1 MDIRKRVVRVGI
13 FLMLLGA
20 IVFGKDAQGASG
32 KARVLLVTRGEYND
46 SYNSLS
52 PAPENDGEN
61 FRRVLEQA
69 YGELLA
75 ETVVKRKE
83 GADTVAGV
91 QKAVYE
97 TFKDAEDGDINYFY
111 YSGHGVQKGS
121 GGAKESTLFLA
132 KGQYMTAKDL
142 AAAFEGVKG
151 RNILVMDCC
160 YSGGMVSRNVQEASA
175 SEGFAE
181 DFVDAFQ
188 EAVSDSGTR
197 ARSALTS
204 SEFQLLMAAGEEE
217 LCWQQKISESNETPE
232 EEAVE
237 TGLFTATLSY
247 GCGVNPARVGKETGY
262 GLDTASADYNL
273 DGEISLEEITRYIEN
288 TYHYTANHV
297 RCYPANDSRSFL
309 PVGEGLTPG
318 AAFGNIVPAKDSA
331 GNAIV
336 KLFGHMKQGVLAEY
350 AVYQGDTED
359 LGAWAMQALRAAE
372 TPKEGDGVW
381 KAAEG
386 QIACEGQLGKEYVV
400 HIPADSLDEGKYY
413 AAVRLPGQELR
424 YLLPFVLEGTSG
436 SGLEENFRL
445 IFSGSHYKEGEPE
458 GVGIFTS
465 GGGNELVIRAD
476 FGITEDPDEAT
487 PYLSCYIYSEAD
499 YAEQGSEPV
508 KILGKNMLM
517 QVVPTDYQAIGH
529 GNVLER
535 GNCYRNFYWDG
546 KNSAGQPVEEGMY
559 YAVVNAAGAVE
570 GSRRAAVY
578 VKAPVPEETESQEPS
593 EPQEP
598 SKSETEKMTETDQE
612 RPSEAPGTT
621 ETKKEETKQDTKPET
636 VSIKIGKKAVKSIT
650 MGKKEKVLLIPAVRP
665 QGSKV
670 SYTSSNPRIASV
682 DAQGKVKA
690 KKVGRAVITVR
701 TAKGTS
707 ANLSIRVKKA
717 PAKIMLSARKKT
729 LKAGESSR
737 IKVRFP
743 AKSGSCKITFT
754 SSRKKVAAVGAD
766 GKIRALKKGKT
777 IITARSFNGKKA
789 RIAVTVK

>member
-160 YSGGMVSRNVQEASA
+160 YSGGMVSRNVQETSV

-359 LGAWAMQALRAAE
+359 
-372 TPKEGDGVW
+372 
-381 KAAEG
+381 
-386 QIACEGQLGKEYVV
+386 
-400 HIPADSLDEGKYY
+400 
-413 AAVRLPGQELR
+413 
-424 YLLPFVLEGTSG
+424 
-436 SGLEENFRL
+436 
-445 IFSGSHYKEGEPE
+445 
-458 GVGIFTS
+458 
-465 GGGNELVIRAD
+465 
-476 FGITEDPDEAT
+476 PDEAT

-578 VKAPVPEETESQEPS
+578 VKAPVPEETEPGAPS
-593 EPQEP
+593 NPQEP

-717 PAKIMLSARKKT
+717 PTKIMFSARKKT

-743 AKSGSCKITFT
+743 AKSGSYKIIFT

>member
-91 QKAVYE
+91 QKVVYE

-160 YSGGMVSRNVQEASA
+160 YSGGMVSRNVQETSV

-188 EAVSDSGTR
+188 EAVSDCGTR

-262 GLDTASADYNL
+262 GLDTTSADYNL

-350 AVYQGDTED
+350 AVYQGD
-359 LGAWAMQALRAAE
+359 
-372 TPKEGDGVW
+372 
-381 KAAEG
+381 
-386 QIACEGQLGKEYVV
+386 
-400 HIPADSLDEGKYY
+400 
-413 AAVRLPGQELR
+413 
-424 YLLPFVLEGTSG
+424 
-436 SGLEENFRL
+436 
-445 IFSGSHYKEGEPE
+445 
-458 GVGIFTS
+458 
-465 GGGNELVIRAD
+465 
-476 FGITEDPDEAT
+476 TEDPDEAT

-578 VKAPVPEETESQEPS
+578 VKAPVPEETEPGAPS
-593 EPQEP
+593 NPQEP

-717 PAKIMLSARKKT
+717 PTKIMFSARKKT

-743 AKSGSCKITFT
+743 AKSGSYKITFT

>member
-160 YSGGMVSRNVQEASA
+160 YTGGMVSRNVQETSV

-359 LGAWAMQALRAAE
+359 
-372 TPKEGDGVW
+372 
-381 KAAEG
+381 
-386 QIACEGQLGKEYVV
+386 
-400 HIPADSLDEGKYY
+400 
-413 AAVRLPGQELR
+413 
-424 YLLPFVLEGTSG
+424 
-436 SGLEENFRL
+436 
-445 IFSGSHYKEGEPE
+445 
-458 GVGIFTS
+458 
-465 GGGNELVIRAD
+465 
-476 FGITEDPDEAT
+476 PDEAT

-578 VKAPVPEETESQEPS
+578 VKAPVPEETEPGAPS
-593 EPQEP
+593 NPQEP
-598 SKSETEKMTETDQE
+598 SKSETEKMTETDWE
-612 RPSEAPGTT
+612 RPSETPDTT
-621 ETKKEETKQDTKPET
+621 EIKKEEPEQDAKPET

-650 MGKKEKVLLIPAVRP
+650 MGKKEKVLLIPVVRP

-670 SYTSSNPRIASV
+670 SYISSNPRIASV

-729 LKAGESSR
+729 LKAGESNR

-743 AKSGSCKITFT
+743 AKSGSYKITFT

>member
-91 QKAVYE
+91 QKVVYE

-160 YSGGMVSRNVQEASA
+160 YSGGMVSRNVQETSV

-188 EAVSDSGTR
+188 EAVSDCGTR

-204 SEFQLLMAAGEEE
+204 SGFQLLMAAGEEE

-336 KLFGHMKQGVLAEY
+336 KLFGHIKQGVLAEY
-350 AVYQGDTED
+350 AVYQGD
-359 LGAWAMQALRAAE
+359 
-372 TPKEGDGVW
+372 
-381 KAAEG
+381 
-386 QIACEGQLGKEYVV
+386 
-400 HIPADSLDEGKYY
+400 
-413 AAVRLPGQELR
+413 
-424 YLLPFVLEGTSG
+424 
-436 SGLEENFRL
+436 
-445 IFSGSHYKEGEPE
+445 
-458 GVGIFTS
+458 
-465 GGGNELVIRAD
+465 
-476 FGITEDPDEAT
+476 TEDPDEAT

-578 VKAPVPEETESQEPS
+578 VKAPVPEETEPGAPSNPQEPS
-593 EPQEP
+593 E
-598 SKSETEKMTETDQE
+598 SETEKMTETDWE
-612 RPSEAPGTT
+612 KPSETPDTT
-621 ETKKEETKQDTKPET
+621 EIKKEEPEQDTKPET

-717 PAKIMLSARKKT
+717 PTKIMFSARKKT

-743 AKSGSCKITFT
+743 AKSGSYKIIFT

>member
-160 YSGGMVSRNVQEASA
+160 YSGGMVSRNVQETSV

-188 EAVSDSGTR
+188 EAVSDCGTR

-204 SEFQLLMAAGEEE
+204 SGFQLLMAAGEEE
-217 LCWQQKISESNETPE
+217 LCWQQKISESNETLE

-359 LGAWAMQALRAAE
+359 
-372 TPKEGDGVW
+372 
-381 KAAEG
+381 
-386 QIACEGQLGKEYVV
+386 
-400 HIPADSLDEGKYY
+400 
-413 AAVRLPGQELR
+413 
-424 YLLPFVLEGTSG
+424 
-436 SGLEENFRL
+436 
-445 IFSGSHYKEGEPE
+445 
-458 GVGIFTS
+458 
-465 GGGNELVIRAD
+465 
-476 FGITEDPDEAT
+476 PDEAT

-578 VKAPVPEETESQEPS
+578 VKAPVPEETEPGAPS
-593 EPQEP
+593 NPQEP
-598 SKSETEKMTETDQE
+598 SKSETEKMTETDWE
-612 RPSEAPGTT
+612 RPSETPDTT
-621 ETKKEETKQDTKPET
+621 EIKKEEPEQDTKPET

-717 PAKIMLSARKKT
+717 PAKIMFSARKKT

>member
-91 QKAVYE
+91 QKVVYE

-204 SEFQLLMAAGEEE
+204 SGFQLLMAAGEEE

-359 LGAWAMQALRAAE
+359 
-372 TPKEGDGVW
+372 
-381 KAAEG
+381 
-386 QIACEGQLGKEYVV
+386 
-400 HIPADSLDEGKYY
+400 
-413 AAVRLPGQELR
+413 
-424 YLLPFVLEGTSG
+424 
-436 SGLEENFRL
+436 
-445 IFSGSHYKEGEPE
+445 
-458 GVGIFTS
+458 
-465 GGGNELVIRAD
+465 
-476 FGITEDPDEAT
+476 PDEAT

-570 GSRRAAVY
+570 GSRMAAVY
-578 VKAPVPEETESQEPS
+578 VKMPVPEETESQEPS

-598 SKSETEKMTETDQE
+598 SESETEKMTETDWE
-612 RPSEAPGTT
+612 KPSETPDTT
-621 ETKKEETKQDTKPET
+621 EIKKEEPEQDAKPET

-650 MGKKEKVLLIPAVRP
+650 MGKKEKVLLIPVVRP

-670 SYTSSNPRIASV
+670 SYISSNPRIASV

-729 LKAGESSR
+729 LKAGESNR

-754 SSRKKVAAVGAD
+754 SSRKKVAAVEAN

-777 IITARSFNGKKA
+777 VITARSFNGKKA
-789 RIAVTVK
+789 RMVVTVK

>member
-20 IVFGKDAQGASG
+20 IVCGKDAQGASG

-91 QKAVYE
+91 QKVVYE

-160 YSGGMVSRNVQEASA
+160 YSGGMVSRNVQKTSV

-188 EAVSDSGTR
+188 EAVSDCGTR

-204 SEFQLLMAAGEEE
+204 SGFQLLMAAGEEE

-359 LGAWAMQALRAAE
+359 
-372 TPKEGDGVW
+372 
-381 KAAEG
+381 
-386 QIACEGQLGKEYVV
+386 
-400 HIPADSLDEGKYY
+400 
-413 AAVRLPGQELR
+413 
-424 YLLPFVLEGTSG
+424 
-436 SGLEENFRL
+436 
-445 IFSGSHYKEGEPE
+445 
-458 GVGIFTS
+458 
-465 GGGNELVIRAD
+465 
-476 FGITEDPDEAT
+476 PDEAT

-578 VKAPVPEETESQEPS
+578 VKMPVPEETESQEPS

-598 SKSETEKMTETDQE
+598 SESETEKMTETDWE
-612 RPSEAPGTT
+612 KPSETPDTT
-621 ETKKEETKQDTKPET
+621 EIKKEEPEQDAKPET

-650 MGKKEKVLLIPAVRP
+650 MGKKEKVLLIPVVRP

-670 SYTSSNPRIASV
+670 SYISSNPRIASV

-729 LKAGESSR
+729 LKAGESNR

-743 AKSGSCKITFT
+743 AKSGSYKITFT

-777 IITARSFNGKKA
+777 VITARSFNGKKA
-789 RIAVTVK
+789 RMVVTVK

>member
-160 YSGGMVSRNVQEASA
+160 YSGGMVSRNVQETSV

-359 LGAWAMQALRAAE
+359 
-372 TPKEGDGVW
+372 
-381 KAAEG
+381 
-386 QIACEGQLGKEYVV
+386 
-400 HIPADSLDEGKYY
+400 
-413 AAVRLPGQELR
+413 
-424 YLLPFVLEGTSG
+424 
-436 SGLEENFRL
+436 
-445 IFSGSHYKEGEPE
+445 
-458 GVGIFTS
+458 
-465 GGGNELVIRAD
+465 
-476 FGITEDPDEAT
+476 PDEAT

-578 VKAPVPEETESQEPS
+578 VKAPVPEETEPGAPS
-593 EPQEP
+593 NPQEP

-717 PAKIMLSARKKT
+717 PTKIMFSARKKT

-754 SSRKKVAAVGAD
+754 SSRKKVAAVEAN

-777 IITARSFNGKKA
+777 VITARSFNGKKA
-789 RIAVTVK
+789 RMVVTVK

>member
-91 QKAVYE
+91 QKVVYE

-160 YSGGMVSRNVQEASA
+160 YSGGMVSRNVQETSV

-188 EAVSDSGTR
+188 EAVSDCGTR

-204 SEFQLLMAAGEEE
+204 SGFQLLMAAGEEE

-359 LGAWAMQALRAAE
+359 
-372 TPKEGDGVW
+372 
-381 KAAEG
+381 
-386 QIACEGQLGKEYVV
+386 
-400 HIPADSLDEGKYY
+400 
-413 AAVRLPGQELR
+413 
-424 YLLPFVLEGTSG
+424 
-436 SGLEENFRL
+436 
-445 IFSGSHYKEGEPE
+445 
-458 GVGIFTS
+458 
-465 GGGNELVIRAD
+465 
-476 FGITEDPDEAT
+476 PDEAT

-517 QVVPTDYQAIGH
+517 QVVPTDYQATGH

-578 VKAPVPEETESQEPS
+578 VKAPVPEETEPGAPS
-593 EPQEP
+593 NPQEP

-717 PAKIMLSARKKT
+717 PAKIMFSARKKT

>member
-91 QKAVYE
+91 QKVVYE

-160 YSGGMVSRNVQEASA
+160 YSGGMVSRNVQETSV

-188 EAVSDSGTR
+188 EAVSDCGTR

-262 GLDTASADYNL
+262 GLDTTSADYNL

-350 AVYQGDTED
+350 AVYQGD
-359 LGAWAMQALRAAE
+359 
-372 TPKEGDGVW
+372 
-381 KAAEG
+381 
-386 QIACEGQLGKEYVV
+386 
-400 HIPADSLDEGKYY
+400 
-413 AAVRLPGQELR
+413 
-424 YLLPFVLEGTSG
+424 
-436 SGLEENFRL
+436 
-445 IFSGSHYKEGEPE
+445 
-458 GVGIFTS
+458 
-465 GGGNELVIRAD
+465 
-476 FGITEDPDEAT
+476 TEDPDEAT

-578 VKAPVPEETESQEPS
+578 VKAPVPEETEPGAPS
-593 EPQEP
+593 NPQEP

-717 PAKIMLSARKKT
+717 PTKIMFSARKKT

-743 AKSGSCKITFT
+743 AKSGSYKITFT

-777 IITARSFNGKKA
+777 VITARSFNGKKA
-789 RIAVTVK
+789 RMVVTVK

>member
-91 QKAVYE
+91 QKVVYE

-188 EAVSDSGTR
+188 EAVSDCGTR

-262 GLDTASADYNL
+262 GLDTTSADYNL

-350 AVYQGDTED
+350 AVYQGD
-359 LGAWAMQALRAAE
+359 
-372 TPKEGDGVW
+372 
-381 KAAEG
+381 
-386 QIACEGQLGKEYVV
+386 
-400 HIPADSLDEGKYY
+400 
-413 AAVRLPGQELR
+413 
-424 YLLPFVLEGTSG
+424 
-436 SGLEENFRL
+436 
-445 IFSGSHYKEGEPE
+445 
-458 GVGIFTS
+458 
-465 GGGNELVIRAD
+465 
-476 FGITEDPDEAT
+476 TEDPDEAT

-570 GSRRAAVY
+570 GSRMAAVY
-578 VKAPVPEETESQEPS
+578 VKMPVPEETESQEPS

-598 SKSETEKMTETDQE
+598 SESETEKMTETDWE
-612 RPSEAPGTT
+612 KPSETPDTT
-621 ETKKEETKQDTKPET
+621 EIKKEEPEQDAKPET

-650 MGKKEKVLLIPAVRP
+650 MGKKEKVLLIPVVRP

-670 SYTSSNPRIASV
+670 SYISSNPRIASV

-729 LKAGESSR
+729 LKAGESNR

-754 SSRKKVAAVGAD
+754 SSRKKVAAVEAN

-777 IITARSFNGKKA
+777 VITARSFNGKKA
-789 RIAVTVK
+789 RMVVTVK

>member
-111 YSGHGVQKGS
+111 YSGRGVQKGS

-160 YSGGMVSRNVQEASA
+160 YSGGMVSRNVQETSV

-359 LGAWAMQALRAAE
+359 
-372 TPKEGDGVW
+372 
-381 KAAEG
+381 
-386 QIACEGQLGKEYVV
+386 
-400 HIPADSLDEGKYY
+400 
-413 AAVRLPGQELR
+413 
-424 YLLPFVLEGTSG
+424 
-436 SGLEENFRL
+436 
-445 IFSGSHYKEGEPE
+445 
-458 GVGIFTS
+458 
-465 GGGNELVIRAD
+465 
-476 FGITEDPDEAT
+476 PDEAT

-578 VKAPVPEETESQEPS
+578 VKAPVPEETEPGAPS
-593 EPQEP
+593 NPQEP
-598 SKSETEKMTETDQE
+598 SKSETEKMTETDWE
-612 RPSEAPGTT
+612 RPSETPDTT
-621 ETKKEETKQDTKPET
+621 EIKKEEPEQDAKPET

-650 MGKKEKVLLIPAVRP
+650 MGKKEKVLLIPVVRP

-670 SYTSSNPRIASV
+670 SYISSNPRIASV

-729 LKAGESSR
+729 LKAGESNR

-743 AKSGSCKITFT
+743 AKSGSYKITFT

>member
-160 YSGGMVSRNVQEASA
+160 YSGGMVSRNVQETSV

-359 LGAWAMQALRAAE
+359 
-372 TPKEGDGVW
+372 
-381 KAAEG
+381 
-386 QIACEGQLGKEYVV
+386 
-400 HIPADSLDEGKYY
+400 
-413 AAVRLPGQELR
+413 
-424 YLLPFVLEGTSG
+424 
-436 SGLEENFRL
+436 
-445 IFSGSHYKEGEPE
+445 
-458 GVGIFTS
+458 
-465 GGGNELVIRAD
+465 
-476 FGITEDPDEAT
+476 PDEAT

-578 VKAPVPEETESQEPS
+578 VKAPVPEETEPGAPS
-593 EPQEP
+593 NPQEP
-598 SKSETEKMTETDQE
+598 SKSETEKMTETDWE
-612 RPSEAPGTT
+612 RPSETPDTT
-621 ETKKEETKQDTKPET
+621 EIKKEEPEQDAKPET

-650 MGKKEKVLLIPAVRP
+650 MGKKEKVLLIPVVRP

-670 SYTSSNPRIASV
+670 SYISSNPRIASV

-690 KKVGRAVITVR
+690 KKLGRAVITVR

-729 LKAGESSR
+729 LKAGESNR

-743 AKSGSCKITFT
+743 AKSGSYKITFT

>member
-1 MDIRKRVVRVGI
+1 M
-13 FLMLLGA
+13 
-20 IVFGKDAQGASG
+20 
-32 KARVLLVTRGEYND
+32 
-46 SYNSLS
+46 
-52 PAPENDGEN
+52 
-61 FRRVLEQA
+61 
-69 YGELLA
+69 
-75 ETVVKRKE
+75 VKRKE

-91 QKAVYE
+91 QKVVYE

-359 LGAWAMQALRAAE
+359 
-372 TPKEGDGVW
+372 
-381 KAAEG
+381 
-386 QIACEGQLGKEYVV
+386 
-400 HIPADSLDEGKYY
+400 
-413 AAVRLPGQELR
+413 
-424 YLLPFVLEGTSG
+424 
-436 SGLEENFRL
+436 
-445 IFSGSHYKEGEPE
+445 
-458 GVGIFTS
+458 
-465 GGGNELVIRAD
+465 
-476 FGITEDPDEAT
+476 PDEAT

-578 VKAPVPEETESQEPS
+578 VKAPVPEETEPGAPS
-593 EPQEP
+593 NPQEP

-717 PAKIMLSARKKT
+717 PTKIMFSARKKT

-743 AKSGSCKITFT
+743 AKSGSYKITFT

>member
-91 QKAVYE
+91 QKVVYE

-160 YSGGMVSRNVQEASA
+160 YSGGMVSRNVQETSV

-188 EAVSDSGTR
+188 EAVSDCGTR

-359 LGAWAMQALRAAE
+359 
-372 TPKEGDGVW
+372 
-381 KAAEG
+381 
-386 QIACEGQLGKEYVV
+386 
-400 HIPADSLDEGKYY
+400 
-413 AAVRLPGQELR
+413 
-424 YLLPFVLEGTSG
+424 
-436 SGLEENFRL
+436 
-445 IFSGSHYKEGEPE
+445 
-458 GVGIFTS
+458 
-465 GGGNELVIRAD
+465 
-476 FGITEDPDEAT
+476 PDEAT

-578 VKAPVPEETESQEPS
+578 VKAPVPEETEPGAPS
-593 EPQEP
+593 NPQEP

-717 PAKIMLSARKKT
+717 PTKIMFSARKKT

-743 AKSGSCKITFT
+743 AKSGSYKITFT

>member
-91 QKAVYE
+91 QKVVYE

-160 YSGGMVSRNVQEASA
+160 YSGGMVSRNVQETSV

-188 EAVSDSGTR
+188 EAVSDCGTR

-262 GLDTASADYNL
+262 GLDTTSADYNL

-350 AVYQGDTED
+350 AVYQGD
-359 LGAWAMQALRAAE
+359 
-372 TPKEGDGVW
+372 
-381 KAAEG
+381 
-386 QIACEGQLGKEYVV
+386 
-400 HIPADSLDEGKYY
+400 
-413 AAVRLPGQELR
+413 
-424 YLLPFVLEGTSG
+424 
-436 SGLEENFRL
+436 
-445 IFSGSHYKEGEPE
+445 
-458 GVGIFTS
+458 
-465 GGGNELVIRAD
+465 
-476 FGITEDPDEAT
+476 TEDPDEAT

-578 VKAPVPEETESQEPS
+578 VKAPVPEETEPGAPS
-593 EPQEP
+593 NPQEP

-650 MGKKEKVLLIPAVRP
+650 MGKKEKVLLIPVVRP

-670 SYTSSNPRIASV
+670 SYISSNPRIASV

-729 LKAGESSR
+729 LKAGESNR

-754 SSRKKVAAVGAD
+754 SSRKKVAAVEAN

-777 IITARSFNGKKA
+777 VITARSFNGKKA
-789 RIAVTVK
+789 RMVVTVK

>member
-91 QKAVYE
+91 QKVVYE

-204 SEFQLLMAAGEEE
+204 SGFQLLMAAGEEE

-359 LGAWAMQALRAAE
+359 
-372 TPKEGDGVW
+372 
-381 KAAEG
+381 
-386 QIACEGQLGKEYVV
+386 
-400 HIPADSLDEGKYY
+400 
-413 AAVRLPGQELR
+413 
-424 YLLPFVLEGTSG
+424 
-436 SGLEENFRL
+436 
-445 IFSGSHYKEGEPE
+445 
-458 GVGIFTS
+458 
-465 GGGNELVIRAD
+465 
-476 FGITEDPDEAT
+476 PDEAT

-578 VKAPVPEETESQEPS
+578 VKAPVPEETEPGAPS
-593 EPQEP
+593 NPQEP

-650 MGKKEKVLLIPAVRP
+650 MGKKEKVLLIPAVRA

-717 PAKIMLSARKKT
+717 PTKIMFSARKKT

-743 AKSGSCKITFT
+743 AKSGSYKIIFT

>member
-1 MDIRKRVVRVGI
+1 M
-13 FLMLLGA
+13 
-20 IVFGKDAQGASG
+20 
-32 KARVLLVTRGEYND
+32 
-46 SYNSLS
+46 
-52 PAPENDGEN
+52 
-61 FRRVLEQA
+61 
-69 YGELLA
+69 LA

-91 QKAVYE
+91 QKVVYE

-350 AVYQGDTED
+350 VVYQGD
-359 LGAWAMQALRAAE
+359 
-372 TPKEGDGVW
+372 
-381 KAAEG
+381 
-386 QIACEGQLGKEYVV
+386 
-400 HIPADSLDEGKYY
+400 
-413 AAVRLPGQELR
+413 
-424 YLLPFVLEGTSG
+424 
-436 SGLEENFRL
+436 
-445 IFSGSHYKEGEPE
+445 
-458 GVGIFTS
+458 
-465 GGGNELVIRAD
+465 
-476 FGITEDPDEAT
+476 TEDPDEAT

-499 YAEQGSEPV
+499 YAKQGSEPV

-578 VKAPVPEETESQEPS
+578 VKAPVPEETEPGAPS
-593 EPQEP
+593 NPQEP

-717 PAKIMLSARKKT
+717 PTKIMFSARKKT

-743 AKSGSCKITFT
+743 AKSGSYKITFT

>member
-1 MDIRKRVVRVGI
+1 M
-13 FLMLLGA
+13 
-20 IVFGKDAQGASG
+20 
-32 KARVLLVTRGEYND
+32 
-46 SYNSLS
+46 
-52 PAPENDGEN
+52 
-61 FRRVLEQA
+61 
-69 YGELLA
+69 LA

-91 QKAVYE
+91 QKVVYE

-359 LGAWAMQALRAAE
+359 
-372 TPKEGDGVW
+372 
-381 KAAEG
+381 
-386 QIACEGQLGKEYVV
+386 
-400 HIPADSLDEGKYY
+400 
-413 AAVRLPGQELR
+413 
-424 YLLPFVLEGTSG
+424 
-436 SGLEENFRL
+436 
-445 IFSGSHYKEGEPE
+445 
-458 GVGIFTS
+458 
-465 GGGNELVIRAD
+465 
-476 FGITEDPDEAT
+476 PDEAT

-499 YAEQGSEPV
+499 YAKQGSEPV

-578 VKAPVPEETESQEPS
+578 VKAPVPEETEPGAPS
-593 EPQEP
+593 NPQEP

-717 PAKIMLSARKKT
+717 PTKIMFSARKKT

-743 AKSGSCKITFT
+743 AKSGSYKITFT

>member
-46 SYNSLS
+46 YSNSLS

-160 YSGGMVSRNVQEASA
+160 YSGGMVSRNVQETSV

-188 EAVSDSGTR
+188 EAVSDCGTR

-359 LGAWAMQALRAAE
+359 
-372 TPKEGDGVW
+372 
-381 KAAEG
+381 
-386 QIACEGQLGKEYVV
+386 
-400 HIPADSLDEGKYY
+400 
-413 AAVRLPGQELR
+413 
-424 YLLPFVLEGTSG
+424 
-436 SGLEENFRL
+436 
-445 IFSGSHYKEGEPE
+445 
-458 GVGIFTS
+458 
-465 GGGNELVIRAD
+465 
-476 FGITEDPDEAT
+476 PDEAT

-570 GSRRAAVY
+570 GSRMAAVY
-578 VKAPVPEETESQEPS
+578 VKMPVPE
-593 EPQEP
+593 
-598 SKSETEKMTETDQE
+598 
-612 RPSEAPGTT
+612 
-621 ETKKEETKQDTKPET
+621 
-636 VSIKIGKKAVKSIT
+636 
-650 MGKKEKVLLIPAVRP
+650 
-665 QGSKV
+665 
-670 SYTSSNPRIASV
+670 
-682 DAQGKVKA
+682 
-690 KKVGRAVITVR
+690 
-701 TAKGTS
+701 
-707 ANLSIRVKKA
+707 
-717 PAKIMLSARKKT
+717 
-729 LKAGESSR
+729 
-737 IKVRFP
+737 
-743 AKSGSCKITFT
+743 
-754 SSRKKVAAVGAD
+754 
-766 GKIRALKKGKT
+766 
-777 IITARSFNGKKA
+777 
-789 RIAVTVK
+789 

>member
-160 YSGGMVSRNVQEASA
+160 YSGGMVSRNVQETSV

-247 GCGVNPARVGKETGY
+247 GCGVNPAR
-262 GLDTASADYNL
+262 
-273 DGEISLEEITRYIEN
+273 EI
-288 TYHYTANHV
+288 
-297 RCYPANDSRSFL
+297 
-309 PVGEGLTPG
+309 
-318 AAFGNIVPAKDSA
+318 
-331 GNAIV
+331 
-336 KLFGHMKQGVLAEY
+336 
-350 AVYQGDTED
+350 
-359 LGAWAMQALRAAE
+359 
-372 TPKEGDGVW
+372 
-381 KAAEG
+381 
-386 QIACEGQLGKEYVV
+386 
-400 HIPADSLDEGKYY
+400 
-413 AAVRLPGQELR
+413 
-424 YLLPFVLEGTSG
+424 
-436 SGLEENFRL
+436 
-445 IFSGSHYKEGEPE
+445 
-458 GVGIFTS
+458 
-465 GGGNELVIRAD
+465 
-476 FGITEDPDEAT
+476 
-487 PYLSCYIYSEAD
+487 
-499 YAEQGSEPV
+499 
-508 KILGKNMLM
+508 
-517 QVVPTDYQAIGH
+517 
-529 GNVLER
+529 
-535 GNCYRNFYWDG
+535 
-546 KNSAGQPVEEGMY
+546 
-559 YAVVNAAGAVE
+559 
-570 GSRRAAVY
+570 
-578 VKAPVPEETESQEPS
+578 
-593 EPQEP
+593 
-598 SKSETEKMTETDQE
+598 
-612 RPSEAPGTT
+612 
-621 ETKKEETKQDTKPET
+621 
-636 VSIKIGKKAVKSIT
+636 
-650 MGKKEKVLLIPAVRP
+650 
-665 QGSKV
+665 
-670 SYTSSNPRIASV
+670 
-682 DAQGKVKA
+682 
-690 KKVGRAVITVR
+690 GRASCR
-701 TAKGTS
+701 E
-707 ANLSIRVKKA
+707 RV
-717 PAKIMLSARKKT
+717 
-729 LKAGESSR
+729 
-737 IKVRFP
+737 
-743 AKSGSCKITFT
+743 
-754 SSRKKVAAVGAD
+754 
-766 GKIRALKKGKT
+766 
-777 IITARSFNGKKA
+777 
-789 RIAVTVK
+789 

>member
-91 QKAVYE
+91 QKVVYE

-160 YSGGMVSRNVQEASA
+160 YSGGMVSRNVQETSV

-188 EAVSDSGTR
+188 EAVSDCGTR

-204 SEFQLLMAAGEEE
+204 SGFQLLMAAGEEE

-336 KLFGHMKQGVLAEY
+336 KLFGHIKQGVLAEY
-350 AVYQGDTED
+350 AVYQGD
-359 LGAWAMQALRAAE
+359 
-372 TPKEGDGVW
+372 
-381 KAAEG
+381 
-386 QIACEGQLGKEYVV
+386 
-400 HIPADSLDEGKYY
+400 
-413 AAVRLPGQELR
+413 
-424 YLLPFVLEGTSG
+424 
-436 SGLEENFRL
+436 
-445 IFSGSHYKEGEPE
+445 
-458 GVGIFTS
+458 
-465 GGGNELVIRAD
+465 
-476 FGITEDPDEAT
+476 TEDPDEAT

-578 VKAPVPEETESQEPS
+578 VKAPVPEETEPGAPS
-593 EPQEP
+593 NPQEP

-754 SSRKKVAAVGAD
+754 SSRKKVAAVEAN

-777 IITARSFNGKKA
+777 VITARSFNGKKA
-789 RIAVTVK
+789 RMVVTVK

>member
-160 YSGGMVSRNVQEASA
+160 YSGGMVSRNVQETSV

-359 LGAWAMQALRAAE
+359 
-372 TPKEGDGVW
+372 
-381 KAAEG
+381 
-386 QIACEGQLGKEYVV
+386 
-400 HIPADSLDEGKYY
+400 
-413 AAVRLPGQELR
+413 
-424 YLLPFVLEGTSG
+424 
-436 SGLEENFRL
+436 
-445 IFSGSHYKEGEPE
+445 
-458 GVGIFTS
+458 
-465 GGGNELVIRAD
+465 
-476 FGITEDPDEAT
+476 PDEAT

-578 VKAPVPEETESQEPS
+578 VKAPVPEETEPGAPS
-593 EPQEP
+593 NPQEP

-650 MGKKEKVLLIPAVRP
+650 MGKKEKVLLIPVVRP

-717 PAKIMLSARKKT
+717 PTKIMFSARKKT

-743 AKSGSCKITFT
+743 AKSGSYKITFT

>member
-91 QKAVYE
+91 QKVVYE

-204 SEFQLLMAAGEEE
+204 SGFQLLMAAGEEE

-359 LGAWAMQALRAAE
+359 
-372 TPKEGDGVW
+372 
-381 KAAEG
+381 
-386 QIACEGQLGKEYVV
+386 
-400 HIPADSLDEGKYY
+400 
-413 AAVRLPGQELR
+413 
-424 YLLPFVLEGTSG
+424 
-436 SGLEENFRL
+436 
-445 IFSGSHYKEGEPE
+445 
-458 GVGIFTS
+458 
-465 GGGNELVIRAD
+465 
-476 FGITEDPDEAT
+476 PDEAT

-578 VKAPVPEETESQEPS
+578 VKAPVPEETEPGAPS
-593 EPQEP
+593 NPQEP

-650 MGKKEKVLLIPAVRP
+650 MGKKEKVLLIPVVRP

-670 SYTSSNPRIASV
+670 SYISSNPRIASV

-743 AKSGSCKITFT
+743 AKSGSYKITFT
-754 SSRKKVAAVGAD
+754 SSRKKVAAVEAN

-777 IITARSFNGKKA
+777 VITARSFNGKKA
-789 RIAVTVK
+789 RMVVTVK

>member
-91 QKAVYE
+91 QKVVYE

-204 SEFQLLMAAGEEE
+204 SEFQLLMAA
-217 LCWQQKISESNETPE
+217 
-232 EEAVE
+232 
-237 TGLFTATLSY
+237 
-247 GCGVNPARVGKETGY
+247 RVGKETGY
-262 GLDTASADYNL
+262 DLDTASADYNL

-350 AVYQGDTED
+350 AVYQGD
-359 LGAWAMQALRAAE
+359 
-372 TPKEGDGVW
+372 
-381 KAAEG
+381 
-386 QIACEGQLGKEYVV
+386 
-400 HIPADSLDEGKYY
+400 
-413 AAVRLPGQELR
+413 
-424 YLLPFVLEGTSG
+424 
-436 SGLEENFRL
+436 
-445 IFSGSHYKEGEPE
+445 
-458 GVGIFTS
+458 
-465 GGGNELVIRAD
+465 
-476 FGITEDPDEAT
+476 TEDPDEAT

-578 VKAPVPEETESQEPS
+578 VKAPVPEETEPGAPS
-593 EPQEP
+593 NPQEP

-717 PAKIMLSARKKT
+717 PTKIMLSARKKT

-743 AKSGSCKITFT
+743 AKSGSYKIIFT

>member
-160 YSGGMVSRNVQEASA
+160 YSGGMVSRNVQETSV

-336 KLFGHMKQGVLAEY
+336 KLFGHIKQGVLAEY
-350 AVYQGDTED
+350 AVYQGD
-359 LGAWAMQALRAAE
+359 
-372 TPKEGDGVW
+372 
-381 KAAEG
+381 
-386 QIACEGQLGKEYVV
+386 
-400 HIPADSLDEGKYY
+400 
-413 AAVRLPGQELR
+413 
-424 YLLPFVLEGTSG
+424 
-436 SGLEENFRL
+436 
-445 IFSGSHYKEGEPE
+445 
-458 GVGIFTS
+458 
-465 GGGNELVIRAD
+465 
-476 FGITEDPDEAT
+476 TEDPDEAT

-578 VKAPVPEETESQEPS
+578 VKAPVPEETEPGAPSNPQEPS
-593 EPQEP
+593 E
-598 SKSETEKMTETDQE
+598 SETEKMTETDWE
-612 RPSEAPGTT
+612 KPSETPDTT
-621 ETKKEETKQDTKPET
+621 EIKKEEPEQDAKPET

-650 MGKKEKVLLIPAVRP
+650 MGKKEKVLLIPVVRP

-670 SYTSSNPRIASV
+670 SYISSNPRIASV

-729 LKAGESSR
+729 LKAGESNR

-743 AKSGSCKITFT
+743 AKSGSYKITFT

>member
-160 YSGGMVSRNVQEASA
+160 YSGGMVSRNVQETSV

-359 LGAWAMQALRAAE
+359 
-372 TPKEGDGVW
+372 
-381 KAAEG
+381 
-386 QIACEGQLGKEYVV
+386 
-400 HIPADSLDEGKYY
+400 
-413 AAVRLPGQELR
+413 
-424 YLLPFVLEGTSG
+424 
-436 SGLEENFRL
+436 
-445 IFSGSHYKEGEPE
+445 
-458 GVGIFTS
+458 
-465 GGGNELVIRAD
+465 
-476 FGITEDPDEAT
+476 PDEAT

-578 VKAPVPEETESQEPS
+578 VKAPVPEETEPGAPS
-593 EPQEP
+593 NPQEP
-598 SKSETEKMTETDQE
+598 SKSETEKMTETDWE
-612 RPSEAPGTT
+612 RPSETPDTT
-621 ETKKEETKQDTKPET
+621 EIKKEEPEKYAKPET

-650 MGKKEKVLLIPAVRP
+650 MGKKEKVLLIPVVRP

-670 SYTSSNPRIASV
+670 SYISSNPRIASV

-729 LKAGESSR
+729 LKAGESNR

-743 AKSGSCKITFT
+743 AKSGSYKITFT

>member
-204 SEFQLLMAAGEEE
+204 SGFQLLMAAGEEE

-359 LGAWAMQALRAAE
+359 
-372 TPKEGDGVW
+372 
-381 KAAEG
+381 
-386 QIACEGQLGKEYVV
+386 
-400 HIPADSLDEGKYY
+400 
-413 AAVRLPGQELR
+413 
-424 YLLPFVLEGTSG
+424 
-436 SGLEENFRL
+436 
-445 IFSGSHYKEGEPE
+445 
-458 GVGIFTS
+458 
-465 GGGNELVIRAD
+465 
-476 FGITEDPDEAT
+476 PDEAT

-578 VKAPVPEETESQEPS
+578 VKAPVPEETEPGAPS
-593 EPQEP
+593 NPQEP

-621 ETKKEETKQDTKPET
+621 ETKKEETKQDAKPET

-650 MGKKEKVLLIPAVRP
+650 MGKKEKVLLIPVVRP

-670 SYTSSNPRIASV
+670 SYISSNPRIASV

-729 LKAGESSR
+729 LKAGESNR

-743 AKSGSCKITFT
+743 AKSGSYKITFT

>member
-262 GLDTASADYNL
+262 GLDTTSADYNL

-336 KLFGHMKQGVLAEY
+336 KLFGHIKQGVLAEY
-350 AVYQGDTED
+350 AVYQGD
-359 LGAWAMQALRAAE
+359 
-372 TPKEGDGVW
+372 
-381 KAAEG
+381 
-386 QIACEGQLGKEYVV
+386 
-400 HIPADSLDEGKYY
+400 
-413 AAVRLPGQELR
+413 
-424 YLLPFVLEGTSG
+424 
-436 SGLEENFRL
+436 
-445 IFSGSHYKEGEPE
+445 
-458 GVGIFTS
+458 
-465 GGGNELVIRAD
+465 
-476 FGITEDPDEAT
+476 TEDPDEAT

-578 VKAPVPEETESQEPS
+578 VKAPVPEETEPGAPS
-593 EPQEP
+593 NPQEP

-650 MGKKEKVLLIPAVRP
+650 MGKKEKVLLIPVVRP

-670 SYTSSNPRIASV
+670 SYISSNPRIASV

-743 AKSGSCKITFT
+743 AKSGSYKITFT

>member
-91 QKAVYE
+91 QKVVYE

-160 YSGGMVSRNVQEASA
+160 YSGGMVSRNVQETSV

-359 LGAWAMQALRAAE
+359 
-372 TPKEGDGVW
+372 
-381 KAAEG
+381 
-386 QIACEGQLGKEYVV
+386 
-400 HIPADSLDEGKYY
+400 
-413 AAVRLPGQELR
+413 
-424 YLLPFVLEGTSG
+424 
-436 SGLEENFRL
+436 
-445 IFSGSHYKEGEPE
+445 
-458 GVGIFTS
+458 
-465 GGGNELVIRAD
+465 
-476 FGITEDPDEAT
+476 PDEAT

-578 VKAPVPEETESQEPS
+578 VKAPVPEETEPGAPS
-593 EPQEP
+593 NPQEP

-717 PAKIMLSARKKT
+717 PTKIMFSARKKT

-743 AKSGSCKITFT
+743 AKSGSYKITFT

>member
-204 SEFQLLMAAGEEE
+204 SGFQLLMAAGEEE

-359 LGAWAMQALRAAE
+359 
-372 TPKEGDGVW
+372 
-381 KAAEG
+381 
-386 QIACEGQLGKEYVV
+386 
-400 HIPADSLDEGKYY
+400 
-413 AAVRLPGQELR
+413 
-424 YLLPFVLEGTSG
+424 
-436 SGLEENFRL
+436 
-445 IFSGSHYKEGEPE
+445 
-458 GVGIFTS
+458 
-465 GGGNELVIRAD
+465 
-476 FGITEDPDEAT
+476 PDEAT

-578 VKAPVPEETESQEPS
+578 VKAPVPEETEPGAPSNPQEPS
-593 EPQEP
+593 E
-598 SKSETEKMTETDQE
+598 SETEKMTETDQE
-612 RPSEAPGTT
+612 RHSEAPGTT

-717 PAKIMLSARKKT
+717 PTKIMFSARKKT

-754 SSRKKVAAVGAD
+754 SSRKKVAAVEAN

-777 IITARSFNGKKA
+777 VITARSFNGKKA
-789 RIAVTVK
+789 RMVVTVK

>member
-1 MDIRKRVVRVGI
+1 M
-13 FLMLLGA
+13 
-20 IVFGKDAQGASG
+20 
-32 KARVLLVTRGEYND
+32 
-46 SYNSLS
+46 
-52 PAPENDGEN
+52 
-61 FRRVLEQA
+61 
-69 YGELLA
+69 
-75 ETVVKRKE
+75 VKRKE

-91 QKAVYE
+91 QKVVYE

-359 LGAWAMQALRAAE
+359 
-372 TPKEGDGVW
+372 
-381 KAAEG
+381 
-386 QIACEGQLGKEYVV
+386 
-400 HIPADSLDEGKYY
+400 
-413 AAVRLPGQELR
+413 
-424 YLLPFVLEGTSG
+424 
-436 SGLEENFRL
+436 
-445 IFSGSHYKEGEPE
+445 
-458 GVGIFTS
+458 
-465 GGGNELVIRAD
+465 
-476 FGITEDPDEAT
+476 PDEAT

-499 YAEQGSEPV
+499 YAKQGSEPV

-578 VKAPVPEETESQEPS
+578 VKAPVPEETEPGAPS
-593 EPQEP
+593 NPQEP

-717 PAKIMLSARKKT
+717 PTKIMFSARKKT

-743 AKSGSCKITFT
+743 AKSGSYKITFT

>member
-160 YSGGMVSRNVQEASA
+160 YSGGMVSRNVQETSV

-188 EAVSDSGTR
+188 EAVSDCGTR

-204 SEFQLLMAAGEEE
+204 SEFQLLMAA
-217 LCWQQKISESNETPE
+217 
-232 EEAVE
+232 
-237 TGLFTATLSY
+237 
-247 GCGVNPARVGKETGY
+247 RVGKETGY
-262 GLDTASADYNL
+262 DLDTASADYNL

-359 LGAWAMQALRAAE
+359 
-372 TPKEGDGVW
+372 
-381 KAAEG
+381 
-386 QIACEGQLGKEYVV
+386 
-400 HIPADSLDEGKYY
+400 
-413 AAVRLPGQELR
+413 
-424 YLLPFVLEGTSG
+424 
-436 SGLEENFRL
+436 
-445 IFSGSHYKEGEPE
+445 
-458 GVGIFTS
+458 
-465 GGGNELVIRAD
+465 
-476 FGITEDPDEAT
+476 PDEAT

-499 YAEQGSEPV
+499 YAKQGSEPV

-578 VKAPVPEETESQEPS
+578 VKAPVPEETEPGAPS
-593 EPQEP
+593 NPQEP

-717 PAKIMLSARKKT
+717 PAKIMFSARKKT

-743 AKSGSCKITFT
+743 AKSGSYKIIFT

>member
-1 MDIRKRVVRVGI
+1 M
-13 FLMLLGA
+13 
-20 IVFGKDAQGASG
+20 
-32 KARVLLVTRGEYND
+32 
-46 SYNSLS
+46 
-52 PAPENDGEN
+52 
-61 FRRVLEQA
+61 
-69 YGELLA
+69 LA

-91 QKAVYE
+91 QKVVYE

-160 YSGGMVSRNVQEASA
+160 YSGGMVSRNVQETSV

-359 LGAWAMQALRAAE
+359 
-372 TPKEGDGVW
+372 
-381 KAAEG
+381 
-386 QIACEGQLGKEYVV
+386 
-400 HIPADSLDEGKYY
+400 
-413 AAVRLPGQELR
+413 
-424 YLLPFVLEGTSG
+424 
-436 SGLEENFRL
+436 
-445 IFSGSHYKEGEPE
+445 
-458 GVGIFTS
+458 
-465 GGGNELVIRAD
+465 
-476 FGITEDPDEAT
+476 PDEAT

-578 VKAPVPEETESQEPS
+578 VKAPVPEETEPGAPS
-593 EPQEP
+593 NPQEP

-650 MGKKEKVLLIPAVRP
+650 MGKKEKVLLIPVVRP

-670 SYTSSNPRIASV
+670 SYISSNPRIASV

-743 AKSGSCKITFT
+743 AKSGSYKITFT

>member
-91 QKAVYE
+91 QKVVYE

-188 EAVSDSGTR
+188 EAVSDCGTR

-262 GLDTASADYNL
+262 GLDTTSADYNL

-350 AVYQGDTED
+350 AVYQGD
-359 LGAWAMQALRAAE
+359 
-372 TPKEGDGVW
+372 
-381 KAAEG
+381 
-386 QIACEGQLGKEYVV
+386 
-400 HIPADSLDEGKYY
+400 
-413 AAVRLPGQELR
+413 
-424 YLLPFVLEGTSG
+424 
-436 SGLEENFRL
+436 
-445 IFSGSHYKEGEPE
+445 
-458 GVGIFTS
+458 
-465 GGGNELVIRAD
+465 
-476 FGITEDPDEAT
+476 TEDPDEAT

-578 VKAPVPEETESQEPS
+578 VKAPVPEETEPGAPS
-593 EPQEP
+593 NPQEP

-650 MGKKEKVLLIPAVRP
+650 MGKKEKVLLIPVVRP

-717 PAKIMLSARKKT
+717 PTKIMFSARKKT

-743 AKSGSCKITFT
+743 AKSGSYKITFT
-754 SSRKKVAAVGAD
+754 SSRKKVAAVEAN

-777 IITARSFNGKKA
+777 VITARSFNGKKA
-789 RIAVTVK
+789 RMVVTVK

>member
-91 QKAVYE
+91 QKVVYE

-204 SEFQLLMAAGEEE
+204 SGFQLLMAAGEEE

-359 LGAWAMQALRAAE
+359 
-372 TPKEGDGVW
+372 
-381 KAAEG
+381 
-386 QIACEGQLGKEYVV
+386 
-400 HIPADSLDEGKYY
+400 
-413 AAVRLPGQELR
+413 
-424 YLLPFVLEGTSG
+424 
-436 SGLEENFRL
+436 
-445 IFSGSHYKEGEPE
+445 
-458 GVGIFTS
+458 
-465 GGGNELVIRAD
+465 
-476 FGITEDPDEAT
+476 PDEAT

-578 VKAPVPEETESQEPS
+578 VKAPVPEETEPGAPS
-593 EPQEP
+593 NPQEP

-717 PAKIMLSARKKT
+717 PTKIMFSARKKT

-743 AKSGSCKITFT
+743 AKSGSYKIIFT

>member
-91 QKAVYE
+91 QKVVYE

-160 YSGGMVSRNVQEASA
+160 YSGGMVSRNVQETSV

-297 RCYPANDSRSFL
+297 RCYPATDSRSFL

-350 AVYQGDTED
+350 AVYQGD
-359 LGAWAMQALRAAE
+359 
-372 TPKEGDGVW
+372 
-381 KAAEG
+381 
-386 QIACEGQLGKEYVV
+386 
-400 HIPADSLDEGKYY
+400 
-413 AAVRLPGQELR
+413 
-424 YLLPFVLEGTSG
+424 
-436 SGLEENFRL
+436 
-445 IFSGSHYKEGEPE
+445 
-458 GVGIFTS
+458 
-465 GGGNELVIRAD
+465 
-476 FGITEDPDEAT
+476 TEDPDEAT

-578 VKAPVPEETESQEPS
+578 VKAPVPEETEPGAPS
-593 EPQEP
+593 NPQEP

-717 PAKIMLSARKKT
+717 PTKIMFSARKKT

-743 AKSGSCKITFT
+743 AKSGSYKITFT